1 MKHMI
6 YGLVCTMVLVFI
18 LMSALTIQ
26 GRTLRHTEAQQAL
39 AESVDGALRSMM
51 EGEDSSIENADL
63 FAADLLQAL
72 LAQTN
77 STSDLTVS
85 VLEADVVHG
94 ILSVEITE
102 RYRHPNGNE
111 GTVCAFRTVIF
122 DREIREEKEK
132 FKVSFYTGDKEL
144 YKTYT
149 IPKDGYCSMP
159 VSPEIPGKKF
169 KNWKFLSGGKAE
181 EKTCVSQSAGK
192 VRKVLGTGAG
202 PMAVTGDV
210 SLIAVFE

>member
-1 MKHMI
+1 M
-6 YGLVCTMVLVFI
+6 
-18 LMSALTIQ
+18 
-26 GRTLRHTEAQQAL
+26 
-39 AESVDGALRSMM
+39 
-51 EGEDSSIENADL
+51 
-63 FAADLLQAL
+63 
-72 LAQTN
+72 AQTN

-122 DREIREEKEK
+122 DREVREEKEK

-144 YKTYT
+144 YKPYT

-169 KNWKFLSGGKAE
+169 KTGGFYPGVRRRKKLVCPSLPERCAKFWEPGRAPWLLPGM
-181 EKTCVSQSAGK
+181 C
-192 VRKVLGTGAG
+192 L
-202 PMAVTGDV
+202 
-210 SLIAVFE
+210 

>member
-39 AESVDGALRSMM
+39 AESVDGALRSLM

-122 DREIREEKEK
+122 DREVREEKEK

-169 KNWKFLSGGKAE
+169 KNWRFLSGGKAE
-181 EKTCVSQSAGK
+181 EKNLCVPVCRKGAQSFGN
-192 VRKVLGTGAG
+192 RGG
-202 PMAVTGDV
+202 PHGCYRGC
-210 SLIAVFE
+210 VFDSGI